1 MSRIRAN
8 TITNQN
14 ANGAPNFP
22 DGLTVSGI
30 VTATVSSSTLGS
42 LSVTGDATVGGTL
55 GIGGTLTYEDV
66 TNVDSVGLVTARS
79 GIKIGPTAGVAA
91 TIFSDG
97 SINTTGIITATTVK
111 VGSAVS
117 MTDGAVSATRFH
129 GNGAQLTG
137 IVSGILQVKQVRF
150 TGTQATT
157 SSYANIS
164 GLSITMTPT
173 NVNTQMLVIMSLA
186 TYHANGN
193 SQLAA
198 RIDGA
203 GGYESGDM
211 WSPGSGVAGN
221 ITQFILDDHN
231 STSAQT
237 YTAQFKHETGSGDI
251 NKDYNGTNNGIST
264 LTVIEIDSSVIV

>member
-1 MSRIRAN
+1 MSEIRVENIIGETGTDAV
-8 TITNQN
+8 T
-14 ANGAPNFP
+14 FSK
-22 DGLTVSGI
+22 GLSTTGI
-30 VTATVSSSTLGS
+30 VTATGMN
-42 LSVTGDATVGGTL
+42 VGA
-55 GIGGTLTYEDV
+55 GISMHDT
-66 TNVDSVGLVTARS
+66 
-79 GIKIGPTAGVAA
+79 GIKASNFYGSGAA
-91 TIFSDG
+91 
-97 SINTTGIITATTVK
+97 
-111 VGSAVS
+111 
-117 MTDGAVSATRFH
+117 
-129 GNGAQLTG
+129 LTG
-137 IVSGILQVKQVRF
+137 IVSGILKFKQVRF

-237 YTAQFKHETGSGDI
+237 YTAQFKHESGSGDI